1 MEDNMISKR
10 IKELRRALNMTQ
22 TEFSKALG
30 LTQGHMTSIEN
41 GKRNITGRTVMSIC
55 RTYNVNEE
63 WLRSGEGEMFAVA
76 GKNSLKQLIKEYH
89 LDRREAVMLE
99 AFLEMAPK
107 QRRVFTGFL
116 EQWAVKIAEKS
127 QEEPAEEPNV

>member
-1 MEDNMISKR
+1 MISTR

-63 WLRSGEGEMFAVA
+63 WLRNGEGDMFSVA
-76 GKNSLKQLIKEYH
+76 GKNSLKLLVKEYH
-89 LDRREAVMLE
+89 LDKNEALMLE
-99 AFLEMAPK
+99 AFLEMSPK

-116 EQWAVKIAEKS
+116 EQWAMKVADNS
-127 QEEPAEEPNV
+127 QEDSASETDA

>member
-1 MEDNMISKR
+1 MISKR

-63 WLRSGEGEMFAVA
+63 WLRNGEGKMFSVA
-76 GKNSLKQLIKEYH
+76 GKNSLKQLVKEYH
-89 LDRREAVMLE
+89 LKRREELLLE
-99 AFLEMAPK
+99 TFLEMSPK
-107 QRRVFTGFL
+107 QRRILTGFL
-116 EQWAVKIAEKS
+116 EQWATKASNYANDDQSSEND
-127 QEEPAEEPNV
+127 A